1 LPSFSALGVVA
12 LLSLSSALLVSAT
25 PAERPPEGWCQVQE
39 SEVTWGFKESFRSYI
54 SGAIALG
61 QWTTSGDV
69 DYTTPV
75 FIFSGGEGAL
85 APDRSSGSV
94 AFEGE
99 LLFEGHGGILRTSL
113 GDPMLTLQGP
123 RRATL
128 VFDVTGDTMD
138 MVSVSTDDVE
148 FVTLEWSAG
157 DESLDIATGE
167 WVVTGAKA
175 TLTTSGSN
183 AFGTYPSGEEFDPL
197 DLRLVVASSC
207 FTESAVNP
215 WWVAGG
221 IGGLALVGGG
231 AVWITARARR
241 SPEPG
246 HQ

>member
-1 LPSFSALGVVA
+1 MPSFSALGVVA
-12 LLSLSSALLVSAT
+12 LLSLSSAPVALL
-25 PAERPPEGWCQVQE
+25 AEGECQVLE
-39 SEVTWGFKESFRSYI
+39 SEITWGFKESFRSYI

-85 APDRSSGSV
+85 APDRRSGSV

-113 GDPMLTLQGP
+113 ADPTLTLQGP
-123 RRATL
+123 RQATL

-175 TLTTSGSN
+175 TLTTAGSN
-183 AFGTYPSGEEFDPL
+183 AFGTYPAGEEFDPL

-207 FTESAVNP
+207 FTESAINP
-215 WWVAGG
+215 WWVAAG

-231 AVWITARARR
+231 TVWITARARR
-241 SPEPG
+241 SPEQG

>member
-12 LLSLSSALLVSAT
+12 LLSLSSAPVALL
-25 PAERPPEGWCQVQE
+25 AEGECQVLE
-39 SEVTWGFKESFRSYI
+39 SEITWGFKESFRSYI

-75 FIFSGGEGAL
+75 FIVSGGEGAI
-85 APDRSSGSV
+85 APDRHSGSV

-113 GDPMLTLQGP
+113 GDPTLTLQGP
-123 RRATL
+123 RQATL

-175 TLTTSGSN
+175 TLTTAGSN
-183 AFGTYPSGEEFDPL
+183 AFGTYPAGEEFDPL

-207 FTESAVNP
+207 FTESAINP

-221 IGGLALVGGG
+221 IGALALVGGG

>member
-12 LLSLSSALLVSAT
+12 LLSLSSAPVALL
-25 PAERPPEGWCQVQE
+25 AEGECQVLE
-39 SEVTWGFKESFRSYI
+39 SEITWGFKESFRSYI

-75 FIFSGGEGAL
+75 FIVSGGEGAL

-113 GDPMLTLQGP
+113 GDPTLTLQGP
-123 RRATL
+123 RQATL

-175 TLTTSGSN
+175 TLTTAGSN

-207 FTESAVNP
+207 FTESAINP
-215 WWVAGG
+215 WWVAAG

-231 AVWITARARR
+231 VVWITARARR

>member
-1 LPSFSALGVVA
+1 
-12 LLSLSSALLVSAT
+12 LVSAT

>member
-1 LPSFSALGVVA
+1 MPSFSALAVATLLALSSGPVA
-12 LLSLSSALLVSAT
+12 LL
-25 PAERPPEGWCQVQE
+25 AEGECQVVE
-39 SEVTWGFKESFRSYI
+39 SEITWGFKESFRSYI

-69 DYTTPV
+69 SYETPA
-75 FIFSGGEGAL
+75 FSFSGGEGTL
-85 APDRSSGSV
+85 APDRSSGGV

-99 LLFEGHGGILRTSL
+99 LIFEGHGGVLRTSL
-113 GDPMLTLQGP
+113 TDPTLTLQGP

-148 FVTLEWSAG
+148 FVTLEWSPG

-175 TLTTSGSN
+175 TLTTAGSD
-183 AFGTYPSGEEFDPL
+183 AFGTYPSGSEFDPL
-197 DLRLVVASSC
+197 DLRLMVASSC

-231 AVWITARARR
+231 VVWITARARR
-241 SPEPG
+241 SREPG

>member
-1 LPSFSALGVVA
+1 MPNLVALGIA
-12 LLSLSSALLVSAT
+12 SALLVSAT
-25 PAERPPEGWCQVQE
+25 PTERVAEGWCQVQE
-39 SEVTWGFKESFRSYI
+39 SEVSWGFKESFRSYI

-75 FIFSGGEGAL
+75 FIFSGGEGAI
-85 APDRSSGSV
+85 APDRRSGSV

-99 LLFEGHGGILRTSL
+99 LLFEGHGGILRTAL
-113 GDPMLTLQGP
+113 TDPTLTLQGP
-123 RRATL
+123 RQATL

-175 TLTTSGSN
+175 RLTTSGSN

-231 AVWITARARR
+231 VVWITARARR

>member
-1 LPSFSALGVVA
+1 MPSFSALGVVA
-12 LLSLSSALLVSAT
+12 LLSLSSAPVALL
-25 PAERPPEGWCQVQE
+25 AEGECQVQE

-99 LLFEGHGGILRTSL
+99 LLFEGHGGILRTLL
-113 GDPMLTLQGP
+113 GDPTLTLQGS
-123 RRATL
+123 RQATL

-175 TLTTSGSN
+175 TLTTAGSD
-183 AFGTYPSGEEFDPL
+183 AFGTYPAGEEFDPL

-231 AVWITARARR
+231 TVWITARARR
-241 SPEPG
+241 SPEQG

>member
-12 LLSLSSALLVSAT
+12 LLSLSSAPVALL
-25 PAERPPEGWCQVQE
+25 AEGECQVLE
-39 SEVTWGFKESFRSYI
+39 SEITWGFKESFRSYI

-75 FIFSGGEGAL
+75 FIVSGGEGAI
-85 APDRSSGSV
+85 APDRHSGSV

-113 GDPMLTLQGP
+113 GDPTLTLQGP
-123 RRATL
+123 RQATL

-175 TLTTSGSN
+175 TLTTAGSN
-183 AFGTYPSGEEFDPL
+183 AFGTYPAGEEFDPL

-207 FTESAVNP
+207 FTESAINP
-215 WWVAGG
+215 WWVAAG

-231 AVWITARARR
+231 TVWITARARR
-241 SPEPG
+241 SPEQG

>member
-1 LPSFSALGVVA
+1 MPSFSALGVVA
-12 LLSLSSALLVSAT
+12 LLSLSSAPVALL
-25 PAERPPEGWCQVQE
+25 AEGECQVLE
-39 SEVTWGFKESFRSYI
+39 SEITWGFKESFRSYI

-75 FIFSGGEGAL
+75 FIFSGGEGAI

-113 GDPMLTLQGP
+113 GDPTLTLQGP
-123 RRATL
+123 RQATL

-175 TLTTSGSN
+175 TLTTAGSD
-183 AFGTYPSGEEFDPL
+183 AFGTYPAGEEFDPL

-231 AVWITARARR
+231 TVWITARARR
-241 SPEPG
+241 SPEQG
-246 HQ
+246 HR

>member
-1 LPSFSALGVVA
+1 MPNLVALGIA
-12 LLSLSSALLVSAT
+12 SALLVSAT
-25 PAERPPEGWCQVQE
+25 PTERVAEGWCQVQE
-39 SEVTWGFKESFRSYI
+39 SEVSWGFKESFRSYI

-75 FIFSGGEGAL
+75 FIFSGGEGAI
-85 APDRSSGSV
+85 APDRRSGSV

-99 LLFEGHGGILRTSL
+99 LLFEGHGGILRTAL
-113 GDPMLTLQGP
+113 TDPTLTLQGP
-123 RRATL
+123 RQATL
-128 VFDVTGDTMD
+128 IFDVTGDTMD
-138 MVSVSTDDVE
+138 MVRVSTDDVE

-175 TLTTSGSN
+175 TLTTSGSD
-183 AFGTYPSGEEFDPL
+183 AFGTYSSGEEFDPL

-207 FTESAVNP
+207 FTESAGNP

-231 AVWITARARR
+231 VVWITARARR

>member
-12 LLSLSSALLVSAT
+12 LLSLSSAPVALL
-25 PAERPPEGWCQVQE
+25 AEGECQVLE
-39 SEVTWGFKESFRSYI
+39 SEITWGFKESFRSYI

-113 GDPMLTLQGP
+113 GDPTLTLQGP
-123 RRATL
+123 RQATL

-175 TLTTSGSN
+175 TLTTAGSN
-183 AFGTYPSGEEFDPL
+183 AFGTYPAGEEFDPL

-207 FTESAVNP
+207 FTESAINP

-221 IGGLALVGGG
+221 IGALALVGGG
-231 AVWITARARR
+231 VVWITARARR

>member
-1 LPSFSALGVVA
+1 MPSFSALGVVA
-12 LLSLSSALLVSAT
+12 LLSLSSAPVALL
-25 PAERPPEGWCQVQE
+25 AEGECQVLE
-39 SEVTWGFKESFRSYI
+39 SEITWGFKESFRSYI

-75 FIFSGGEGAL
+75 FIFSGGEGAI

-99 LLFEGHGGILRTSL
+99 LLFEGHGGVLRTSL
-113 GDPMLTLQGP
+113 ANPTLVMDSG
-123 RRATL
+123 RSALL

-157 DESLDIATGE
+157 DESLDVATGE
-167 WVVTGAKA
+167 WLIRDAKA

-221 IGGLALVGGG
+221 IGALALVGGG
-231 AVWITARARR
+231 TVWITARARR
-241 SPEPG
+241 SPEQG

>member
-1 LPSFSALGVVA
+1 LPNLVALGIA
-12 LLSLSSALLVSAT
+12 SALLVSAT
-25 PAERPPEGWCQVQE
+25 PTERVAEGWCQVQE
-39 SEVTWGFKESFRSYI
+39 SEVSWGFKESFRSYI

-75 FIFSGGEGAL
+75 FIFSGGEGAI
-85 APDRSSGSV
+85 APDRRSGSV

-113 GDPMLTLQGP
+113 TDPTLTLQGP
-123 RRATL
+123 RQATL

-167 WVVTGAKA
+167 WLIRGAKA
-175 TLTTSGSN
+175 TLTTAGSD

-231 AVWITARARR
+231 VVWITARARR
-241 SPEPG
+241 SREPG

>member
-1 LPSFSALGVVA
+1 V
-12 LLSLSSALLVSAT
+12 LLVSAT
-25 PAERPPEGWCQVQE
+25 PTERVAEGWCQVQE
-39 SEVTWGFKESFRSYI
+39 SEVSWGFKESFRSYI

-75 FIFSGGEGAL
+75 FIFSGGEGAI
-85 APDRSSGSV
+85 APDRRSGSV

-113 GDPMLTLQGP
+113 TDPTLTLQGP
-123 RRATL
+123 RQATL

-183 AFGTYPSGEEFDPL
+183 AFGTYPAGEEFDPL

-221 IGGLALVGGG
+221 IGGLALVVGGV
-231 AVWITARARR
+231 VWITARARR
-241 SPEPG
+241 LREQG

>member
-12 LLSLSSALLVSAT
+12 LLSLSSAPVALL
-25 PAERPPEGWCQVQE
+25 AEGECQVLE
-39 SEVTWGFKESFRSYI
+39 SEITWGFKESFRSYI

-75 FIFSGGEGAL
+75 FIVSGGEGAL

-113 GDPMLTLQGP
+113 GDPTLTLQGP
-123 RRATL
+123 RQATL

-175 TLTTSGSN
+175 TLTTAGSN
-183 AFGTYPSGEEFDPL
+183 AFGTYPAGEEFDPL

-207 FTESAVNP
+207 FTESAINP
-215 WWVAGG
+215 WWVAAG

-231 AVWITARARR
+231 VVWITARARR

>member
-1 LPSFSALGVVA
+1 M
-12 LLSLSSALLVSAT
+12 LLVSAT
-25 PAERPPEGWCQVQE
+25 PTERVADGWCQVQE

-75 FIFSGGEGAL
+75 FIFSGGEGAI
-85 APDRSSGSV
+85 APDRRSGSV

-113 GDPMLTLQGP
+113 ADPTLTLQGP
-123 RRATL
+123 RQATL

-175 TLTTSGSN
+175 RLTTSGSN

-231 AVWITARARR
+231 VVWITARARR
-241 SPEPG
+241 SPEQG

>member
-1 LPSFSALGVVA
+1 VPSFSALAVSALVA
-12 LLSLSSALLVSAT
+12 LSST
-25 PAERPPEGWCQVQE
+25 PAALMAEGQCQVLE

-54 SGAIALG
+54 SGSIALG

-69 DYTTPV
+69 GYETPA
-75 FIFSGGEGAL
+75 FIFYGGEGTV
-85 APDRSSGSV
+85 APNRTSGGV

-113 GDPMLTLQGP
+113 ANPTLIIDSG

-138 MVSVSTDDVE
+138 MVSVSAEDVE

-157 DESLDIATGE
+157 DESVDVATGE
-167 WVVTGAKA
+167 WIVTGAQA
-175 TLTTSGSN
+175 TLTGAGSES
-183 AFGTYPSGEEFDPL
+183 FGTYPEGEPFDPV
-197 DLRLVVASSC
+197 DIRLLVTPSC
-207 FTESAVNP
+207 LTPGGLNP

-221 IGGLALVGGG
+221 VLGLALLGGG
-231 AVWITARARR
+231 IVWITARARK
-241 SPEPG
+241 SPEQE

>member
-1 LPSFSALGVVA
+1 MPNLVALGIA
-12 LLSLSSALLVSAT
+12 SALLVSAT
-25 PAERPPEGWCQVQE
+25 PTERVAEGWCQVQE
-39 SEVTWGFKESFRSYI
+39 SEVSWGFKESFRSYI

-75 FIFSGGEGAL
+75 FIFSGGEGAI
-85 APDRSSGSV
+85 APDRRSGSV

-99 LLFEGHGGILRTSL
+99 LLFEGHGGILRTAL
-113 GDPMLTLQGP
+113 TDPTLTLQGP
-123 RRATL
+123 RQATL

-148 FVTLEWSAG
+148 FVTLQWSAG
-157 DESLDIATGE
+157 DETLDIATGE

-231 AVWITARARR
+231 VVWITARARR